1 METLAVLDQI
11 LAFFDGALNV
21 ALPILDGSV
30 RFLFQSFLVIT
41 IVFAGATYAFGNT
54 SVGIEYLLKKIL
66 LIGGAL
72 FLVTNWLDVT
82 NVVISSFGVLGLR
95 TGGVAAVQLTTA
107 DLFSPSRIA
116 GIGVGFA
123 DQLLT
128 LAGNEVGI
136 FNGNNGAAVLLLVAA
151 LVMGLSFIIIA
162 LQVFMTLIEFKL
174 VTLGGFI
181 LLPFALIDRTTSL
194 AQGVLGY
201 VIAAGLKIFVLAIVI
216 SLAAAFVEPLTLSEE
231 VTSAEAFS
239 VMALA
244 LTFVMLSIRAPGLAA
259 SIAGAGPQI
268 GIGAIAQTAA
278 TVAAPV
284 AAAGFATAAGAKATI
299 ASGRLAGA
307 TGRLAG
313 KMATQGNVGA
323 AELRQAGRAGS
334 ASSGSQTRSAA
345 SPIGNRRQSVGDA
358 APGTTEK
365 VKDEIKSS
373 ARHLGRAAAA
383 ATVTASA
390 AGHGGGGGNPS
401 VDISSKS

>member
-1 METLAVLDQI
+1 METLLVLDQI

-30 RFLFQSFLVIT
+30 RFLFQTFLVIT
-41 IVFAGATYAFGNT
+41 IVFSGATYAFGNT
-54 SVGIEYLLKKIL
+54 SVGVEFLLKKIL
-66 LIGGAL
+66 LVGGAL

-95 TGGVAAVQLTTA
+95 AGSIAAVQLTTA

-116 GIGVGFA
+116 GIGVEFA
-123 DQLLT
+123 DELLT

-136 FNGNNGAAVLLLVAA
+136 FNGNNGAALLLLVAA

-162 LQVFMTLIEFKL
+162 LQVFMALIEFKL
-174 VTLGGFI
+174 VTLGGFV
-181 LLPFALIDRTTSL
+181 LLPFALIDRTASL

-244 LTFVMLSIRAPGLAA
+244 LTFVLLSIRAPGLAA

-268 GIGAIAQTAA
+268 GIGALAQTAA

-284 AAAGFATAAGAKATI
+284 AAAGFAAAAGAKATI
-299 ASGRLAGA
+299 AGGRIAGA

-313 KMATQGNVGA
+313 KMSTQGNVGA
-323 AELRQAGRAGS
+323 AELRQAGRA
-334 ASSGSQTRSAA
+334 ASRAPVSAA
-345 SPIGNRRQSVGDA
+345 SSINGAGRS
-358 APGTTEK
+358 TTATEPTTATK
-365 VKDEIKSS
+365 VRGELKSS
-373 ARHLGRAAAA
+373 ARHLGRAGAA

-390 AGHGGGGGNPS
+390 AGQGGGGSKPS
-401 VDISSKS
+401 IDVSQKT

>member
-1 METLAVLDQI
+1 MSQVT
-11 LAFFDGALNV
+11 
-21 ALPILDGSV
+21 

-95 TGGVAAVQLTTA
+95 AGGVAAVQLTTA
-107 DLFSPSRIA
+107 ELFSPSRIA

-136 FNGNNGAAVLLLVAA
+136 FNGNNGAALLLLVAA

-181 LLPFALIDRTTSL
+181 LLPFALLDRTTSL

-216 SLAAAFVEPLTLSEE
+216 SLAAAFVEPLILSEE

-244 LTFVMLSIRAPGLAA
+244 LTFVLLAIRAPGLAA
-259 SIAGAGPQI
+259 SIGGAGPQI

-278 TVAAPV
+278 TVAAPA

-307 TGRLAG
+307 AGRLGG
-313 KMATQGNVGA
+313 KMMTQGNVGA
-323 AELRQAGRAGS
+323 AELRRAGRAGS
-334 ASSGSQTRSAA
+334 ASSGSQTQSAA
-345 SPIGNRRQSVGDA
+345 SSIGNHGQSSGDA
-358 APGTTEK
+358 APGTATKIRGEL
-365 VKDEIKSS
+365 KSS
-373 ARHLGRAAAA
+373 GRHLGRAGAAA
-383 ATVTASA
+383 AVTTSV
-390 AGHGGGGGNPS
+390 AGHGGGGGSPS

>member
-30 RFLFQSFLVIT
+30 RFLFQSFLIIT
-41 IVFAGATYAFGNT
+41 IVFSGAAYAFGNT
-54 SVGIEYLLKKIL
+54 SVGIEFFLKKIL
-66 LIGGAL
+66 LVGGAL

-82 NVVISSFGVLGLR
+82 NVIISSFGVLGLR
-95 TGGVAAVQLTTA
+95 TGGIAAVQLTTA

-116 GIGVGFA
+116 GIGVEFA

-181 LLPFALIDRTTSL
+181 LLPFALIDRTASL

-216 SLAAAFVEPLTLSEE
+216 SLAAAFAEPLTLSEE

-244 LTFVMLSIRAPGLAA
+244 LTFVLLSIRAPGLAA

-268 GIGAIAQTAA
+268 GIGALAQTAA

-284 AAAGFATAAGAKATI
+284 AAAGFAATAGAKATI
-299 ASGRLAGA
+299 ASGRLMGAGVHP
-307 TGRLAG
+307 AG
-313 KMATQGNVGA
+313 KMPTQGSVGGA
-323 AELRQAGRAGS
+323 GTRQTGGS
-334 ASSGSQTRSAA
+334 DSDSSASQTRSASSSFGERRRSA
-345 SPIGNRRQSVGDA
+345 GN
-358 APGTTEK
+358 APPDTTAK
-365 VKDEIKSS
+365 VKGELKSS
-373 ARHLGRAAAA
+373 TRNLGKAAAA
-383 ATVTASA
+383 VAATASV
-390 AGHGGGGGNPS
+390 AGQGGGGGSPS
-401 VDISSKS
+401 VDISNKS